1 MTRKKETVKRAYL
14 ARDDRR
20 IALLDVA
27 ATVVET
33 QGWQALSMISV
44 AETAQVS
51 RQLVYQHFTS
61 VDELMADTM
70 SHLFRGRYEEI
81 RQSIEQNSND
91 LMELIRVVD
100 QQTFDDHPGR
110 VRALWQMITATY
122 SDNAETSRMGRRLR
136 HLLTKLWAPMLAK
149 RLDFNT
155 DQSRAMAWM
164 LTMAFWG
171 AHQLVHD
178 KEISRKTAS
187 ELFSWMVVRVL
198 GPEVRE
204 AAATQA
210 ASASR
215 VRADTASKP
224 KISASLRTPSAAS
237 RRTQKATPSKSA

>member
-1 MTRKKETVKRAYL
+1 MTRKKESPKRAYL

-20 IALLDVA
+20 NALLDVA

-33 QGWQALSMISV
+33 QGWPALSMISV

-81 RQSIEQNSND
+81 RRGIDNND
-91 LMELIRVVD
+91 GNMTELLRIVD
-100 QQTFDDHPGR
+100 QQTFDDRPGR

-122 SDNAETSRMGRRLR
+122 SDNAETSRVGRRLR
-136 HLLTKLWAPMLAK
+136 HLLTKLWSPMLA
-149 RLDFNT
+149 RQMGLSN

-178 KEISRKTAS
+178 GEISRKTAS
-187 ELFSWMVVRVL
+187 ELFTVMMMKLL
-198 GPEVRE
+198 GPEMLN
-204 AAATQA
+204 APLPKGTKT
-210 ASASR
+210 
-215 VRADTASKP
+215 TAVTKP
-224 KISASLRTPSAAS
+224 KSQRAPRSAVKTPRKTRTL
-237 RRTQKATPSKSA
+237 TPARSS